1 MKTSDTI
8 NEIAAALAK
17 AQGEM
22 KNAIASESNPFFK
35 SKYADLAIV
44 RDAVTPALTKNGIAV
59 TQLTDID
66 GGFLVV
72 CTRLIHSSGQWL
84 ESRYPIINDT
94 NKPQAMGSAMTYAR
108 RYSLSAICGISSEKD
123 DDGNAAN
130 DHGKTA
136 PPPVMIA
143 SNGTKGASKA
153 PSRAPFDEMVK
164 EIRNAKG
171 MKALQDWYAHKFAD
185 IEAMDPDWVDE
196 LRIEY
201 SDKLS
206 ELKKALAA

>member
-1 MKTSDTI
+1 MNTSETI
-8 NEIAAALAK
+8 NEIATALAK

-59 TQLTDID
+59 TQMTDIAD
-66 GGFLVV
+66 GFLVV

-84 ESRYPIINDT
+84 ESRYPITNDT

-123 DDGNAAN
+123 DDGNAAQEQGSKPTEVRN
-130 DHGKTA
+130 
-136 PPPVMIA
+136 IA
-143 SNGTKGASKA
+143 GTEGAKKA
-153 PSRAPFDEMVK
+153 PSRKPYDDLIK
-164 EIRNAKG
+164 
-171 MKALQDWYAHKFAD
+171 
-185 IEAMDPDWVDE
+185 E
-196 LRIEY
+196 LRLTT
-201 SDKLS
+201 SLPN
-206 ELKKALAA
+206 LKEWLNANRARVDALPAEWLEHFDNDYADHRDGLEAKAA